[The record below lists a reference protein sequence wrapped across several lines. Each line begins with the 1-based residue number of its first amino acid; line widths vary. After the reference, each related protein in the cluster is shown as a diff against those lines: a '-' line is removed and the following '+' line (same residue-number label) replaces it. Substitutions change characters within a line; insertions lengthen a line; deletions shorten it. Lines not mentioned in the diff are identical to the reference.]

1 MADYD
6 IGGNQV
12 LKGING
18 FPDMVP
24 YIYSRYVSP
33 AAKIQNGDAYS
44 LPLLSSDSV
53 QMFKEGNAYTGGGL
67 IATNYLWAWQARS
80 DVYIGIRAFGT
91 GDLIRGL
98 SLVRNSQPQTAGAVQ
113 IWYKQSFNNAFME
126 NSALTYFTFLW
137 DTGRP
142 SDGWNRGLYL
152 RFGVKQ
158 DSNYLT
164 VAQFNNYSG
173 YTIGD
178 AEGLVGVSID
188 DLPKN
193 PSHSGSGGGG
203 GTFDIQSDT
212 IAFSTLPTISATAS
226 GLMALYCPTEAEI
239 KTFSDWLWSNDV
251 FTTLQKFVASPMDLI
266 ISLSIFPLTPDITA
280 GGDTVKIGG
289 IATGATMARLTNQYK
304 TFDCGSINIAEF
316 YGSALDYGQYTKLS
330 IYLPYIGVRELKTDE
345 LMGGTISVKY
355 NVDFLTGA
363 CVAEIQCVRQN
374 LNAVLYSFEGN
385 MSAQIPLTAKD
396 FSTVYAAILRGVVDG
411 QVSTGNPV
419 QGAAVSSAM
428 SIMAAKPQISR
439 AGSISGNGGH
449 LGLHT
454 PYLILERAIQSL
466 PDNAGMYYGYPSNI
480 TAQLSSLSGYTE
492 VEYIVET
499 NIHCTDEELSEI
511 EELLKE
517 GVYL

>member
-1 MADYD
+1 MANYD
-6 IGGNQV
+6 VGGVQV
-12 LKGING
+12 IKGING

-24 YIYSRYVSP
+24 YIYSRFVTP
-33 AAKIQNGDAYS
+33 NAKIQNGTAYAIPFLSSDTLQMFIDADAYS
-44 LPLLSSDSV
+44 
-53 QMFKEGNAYTGGGL
+53 GGGHT
-67 IATNYLWAWQARS
+67 ATQFLWAWQPKANY
-80 DVYIGIRAFGT
+80 YIGMTASGT
-91 GDLIRGL
+91 ADHLTNL
-98 SLVRNSQPQTAGAVQ
+98 MVVANTQPQTSGYTTIFSGTVDSRV
-113 IWYKQSFNNAFME
+113 YENATLM
-126 NSALTYFTFLW
+126 YITFLW
-137 DTGRP
+137 DTGNP
-142 SDGWNRGLYL
+142 ATGYGRGMFCRLCARHDNQY
-152 RFGVKQ
+152 F
-158 DSNYLT
+158 T
-164 VAQFNNYSG
+164 HAQLDNYSG
-173 YTIGD
+173 STVGEKEGPLAVTIN
-178 AEGLVGVSID
+178 
-188 DLPKN
+188 DLPKT
-193 PSHSGSGGGG
+193 PSKSGAGGGD
-203 GTFDIQSDT
+203 GTFDTESDT
-212 IAFSTLPTISATAS
+212 VAFSTLPTISATAS

-345 LMGGTISVKY
+345 LMSGTVSVKY

-428 SIMAAKPQISR
+428 SIMSAKPQISR

-480 TAQLSSLSGYTE
+480 TAQLGSLSGYTE
-492 VEYIVET
+492 VEYLVET
-499 NIHCTDEELSEI
+499 NIHCTDEELTEI

>member
-1 MADYD
+1 MANYD

-12 LKGING
+12 IKGING
-18 FPDMVP
+18 FPDMTP

-53 QMFKEGNAYTGGGL
+53 QMFKDANAYTGGGL
-67 IATNYLWAWQARS
+67 TATAYIWAWQARS

-98 SLVRNSQPQTAGAVQ
+98 SLVRNSQPQTVGAVQ
-113 IWYKQSFNNAFME
+113 IFYKQSFANAFME

-164 VAQFNNYSG
+164 IAQFNNYSG

-178 AEGLVGVSID
+178 AEGAVGVAID
-188 DLPKN
+188 DLPKTA
-193 PSHSGSGGGG
+193 SKSGAGGGG
-203 GTFDIQSDT
+203 GDFDIQSDT
-212 IAFSTLPTISATAS
+212 VSFPTPPTLSAIGA
-226 GLMALYCPTEAEI
+226 GLMALYCPNVTEL
-239 KTFSDWLWSNDV
+239 KDFSDWLWTNDV
-251 FTTLQKFVASPMDLI
+251 FGTLQKFVASPMDLI
-266 ISLSIFPLTPDITA
+266 ISLSIFPLAPDITA

-304 TFDCGSINIAEF
+304 TFDCGSINVKEF

-345 LMGGTISVKY
+345 LMDGTISVQY

-363 CVAEIQCVRQN
+363 CVALIKCVRQN

-385 MSAQIPLTAKD
+385 MSAQIPLTSKD
-396 FSTVYAAILRGVVDG
+396 FSTVYSAILRGVIDG
-411 QVSTGNPV
+411 EVSAGNPV
-419 QGAAVSSAM
+419 GDVVSSAM
-428 SIMAAKPQISR
+428 SIMSAKPTISR

-466 PDNAGMYYGYPSNI
+466 PDDAGQYYGYPSNI
-480 TAQLSSLSGYTE
+480 TARLGTLSGYTE
-492 VEYIVET
+492 VEYIIET
-499 NIHCTDEELSEI
+499 NIHCLDEELAEI
-511 EELLKE
+511 DALLKE